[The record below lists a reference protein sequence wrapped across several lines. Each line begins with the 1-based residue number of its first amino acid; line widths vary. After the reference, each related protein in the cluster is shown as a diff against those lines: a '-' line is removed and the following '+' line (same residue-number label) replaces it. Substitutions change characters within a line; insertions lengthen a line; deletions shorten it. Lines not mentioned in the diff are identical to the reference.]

1 VLGTPIGQQFLLPQ
15 MQQMQQATN
24 NAGNSMMGGMN
35 SPTHTTGYQT
45 NEPKVDP
52 IESSEE

>member
-35 SPTHTTGYQT
+35 SPTTGYQS

>member
-35 SPTHTTGYQT
+35 SPTTGYQT